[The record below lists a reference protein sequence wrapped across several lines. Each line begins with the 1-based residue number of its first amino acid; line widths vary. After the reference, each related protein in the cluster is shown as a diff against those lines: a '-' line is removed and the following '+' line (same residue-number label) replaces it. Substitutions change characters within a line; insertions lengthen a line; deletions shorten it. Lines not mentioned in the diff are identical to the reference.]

1 MTAPEPAASGGLLAA
16 MRPRQWTK
24 NLLLYAGIVFAA
36 ELDDPERWVQATA
49 AFVAYCLASSAAYI
63 LNDVRDAERDR
74 LHPLKR
80 DRPIASGRVR
90 PERALNVAG
99 ILATLAF
106 AVIAPLGWGSLAY
119 MAGFVALQ
127 AAYSF
132 GLKNLPLID
141 VMAIA
146 GLFVI
151 RAAAGA
157 EAVDVRI
164 SPWLI
169 VCTALLAL
177 FLALAKRRGELATTG
192 MEAGRPVLSGYS
204 LELVDQLVTIV
215 AACTIVAYSLYTFE
229 AREGSAMMATIPFV
243 VYGLFRYIELM
254 HREDLGEEPENVLLT
269 DVPILVSIVESR
281 SSTLFQPDVIRST
294 RSERSSTRAWRS
306 ARLSFS
312 IRSRRRIV
320 WPASPRTSASWRATG
335 RASARMP
342 SWTASPTAAGV
353 AVLSRAASPPSS
365 STCARARSS
374 AASTS

>member
-106 AVIAPLGWGSLAY
+106 AVVAPLGWGSLAY

-177 FLALAKRRGELATTG
+177 FLALAKRRGELVSTAADG
-192 MEAGRPVLSGYS
+192 GGRSVLDGYS
-204 LELVDQLVTIV
+204 FALVDQLVSIV

-269 DVPILVSIVESR
+269 DVPILVTI
-281 SSTLFQPDVIRST
+281 
-294 RSERSSTRAWRS
+294 A
-306 ARLSFS
+306 
-312 IRSRRRIV
+312 V
-320 WPASPRTSASWRATG
+320 WAITSAAIL
-335 RASARMP
+335 AL
-342 SWTASPTAAGV
+342 V
-353 AVLSRAASPPSS
+353 
-365 STCARARSS
+365 
-374 AASTS
+374 